1 MRRPIYARL
10 NARFGTGVDSVT
22 RRQFLKG
29 SAAAGLALLLS
40 GPQALAAPAKPNG
53 KSVLIIGAGFAGLT
67 VAYELIAAAYD
78 VTVLEARDRISGR
91 VITFDNFI
99 PGRFVEGGGELIGA
113 NHPLWAA

>member
-10 NARFGTGVDSVT
+10 KARFGAPIDPLT

-53 KSVLIIGAGFAGLT
+53 KSVLIIGAGFAGLS
-67 VAYELIAAAYD
+67 VAYEMIAAAYD
-78 VTVLEARDRISGR
+78 VTVIVARDRISGR
-91 VITFDNFI
+91 VITFDNII
-99 PGRFVEGGGELIGA
+99 PGGFV
-113 NHPLWAA
+113 